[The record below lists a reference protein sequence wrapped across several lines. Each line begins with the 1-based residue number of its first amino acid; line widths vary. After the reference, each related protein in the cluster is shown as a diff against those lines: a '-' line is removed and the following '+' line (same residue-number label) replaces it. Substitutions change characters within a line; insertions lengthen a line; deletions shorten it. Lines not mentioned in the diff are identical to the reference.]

1 MSQFDSSRAA
11 DASGMMITCHEPLQT
26 SLAMPLRINSTHD
39 FSERGLDAYFTCPEA
54 IRSLI
59 ALEGPRLPRRIWEP
73 AAGDGAIVRELIA
86 SGRQVV
92 ASDVQDYGLAD
103 CRILD
108 YLTAPR
114 MVGVNGIVTN
124 PPYRRAM
131 EFAMKAIAEVPY
143 VALLTRLNFDAEGVS
158 RMPFRQR
165 HPPTRIWKS
174 AQRFPMMHRHG
185 YAGKKSTSNV
195 GYWWLVWQHDAPR
208 EFPEDYDWK
217 ELLSAQLRLAV

>member
-1 MSQFDSSRAA
+1 M
-11 DASGMMITCHEPLQT
+11 
-26 SLAMPLRINSTHD
+26 
-39 FSERGLDAYFTCPEA
+39 
-54 IRSLI
+54 I

-124 PPYRRAM
+124 PPFKLAI
-131 EFAMKAIAEVPY
+131 EFA
-143 VALLTRLNFDAEGVS
+143 
-158 RMPFRQR
+158 
-165 HPPTRIWKS
+165 
-174 AQRFPMMHRHG
+174 
-185 YAGKKSTSNV
+185 
-195 GYWWLVWQHDAPR
+195 
-208 EFPEDYDWK
+208 
-217 ELLSAQLRLAV
+217 